1 MKKSVGLRALATTLC
16 SLGLLA
22 CFSEEDRASLVT
34 GNLATAEEMIDAFYS
49 FDASKLQPFLLEA
62 GESEQ
67 GYAMELEANKTEMV
81 KIITGS
87 GCKENAL
94 NNFAT
99 FASAPKA
106 CSR

>member
-1 MKKSVGLRALATTLC
+1 
-16 SLGLLA
+16 
-22 CFSEEDRASLVT
+22 
-34 GNLATAEEMIDAFYS
+34 
-49 FDASKLQPFLLEA
+49 
-62 GESEQ
+62 
-67 GYAMELEANKTEMV
+67 MELEANKTEMV

>member
-1 MKKSVGLRALATTLC
+1 MEWSPSRLQ
-16 SLGLLA
+16 SY
-22 CFSEEDRASLVT
+22 
-34 GNLATAEEMIDAFYS
+34 IDFAMCS
-49 FDASKLQPFLLEA
+49 FDLALTSALISICFKIPICLSK
-62 GESEQ
+62 